1 MFVSPHFRKPCVC
14 VCVCARACVL
24 TDLLSRYIEMTDDN
38 GEPFTDTYLRDIVLN
53 FMYRT
58 PAPSVTIASQ
68 HLRCIP
74 NVWNHR
80 IAGRDTTAQ
89 ALTVLAHLTSHDSLN
104 PFRYHV
110 S

>member
-1 MFVSPHFRKPCVC
+1 
-14 VCVCARACVL
+14 VL

-53 FMYRT
+53 FMYCT

-68 HLRCIP
+68 HRHCIP

-89 ALTVLAHLTSHDSLN
+89 ALTVLTRLTSHDTLN